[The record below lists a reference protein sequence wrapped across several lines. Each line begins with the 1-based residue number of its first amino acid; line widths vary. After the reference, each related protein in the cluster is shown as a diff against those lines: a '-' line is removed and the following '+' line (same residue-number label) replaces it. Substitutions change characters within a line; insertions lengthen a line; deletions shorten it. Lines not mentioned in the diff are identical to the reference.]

1 VTRPSG
7 QYVVVVKDGKAKYQP
22 IVIGRDF
29 GSEVEVKQGLSG
41 GEHVAVSP
49 NDDLIDNEPVQ
60 EQELKQDKES
70 SE

>member
-1 VTRPSG
+1 
-7 QYVVVVKDGKAKYQP
+7 
-22 IVIGRDF
+22 
-29 GSEVEVKQGLSG
+29 VEVKEGLSG

-70 SE
+70 GE